1 MLINLIV
8 GVSEKASCWTGA
20 YRGVVSA
27 RVMDLTSSM
36 LIGADFYPLTPFPK
50 HPQDKIFLFLRQ
62 WVHESYVSP
71 LEYV

>member
-36 LIGADFYPLTPFPK
+36 LIGADFYPLT
-50 HPQDKIFLFLRQ
+50 
-62 WVHESYVSP
+62 
-71 LEYV
+71 